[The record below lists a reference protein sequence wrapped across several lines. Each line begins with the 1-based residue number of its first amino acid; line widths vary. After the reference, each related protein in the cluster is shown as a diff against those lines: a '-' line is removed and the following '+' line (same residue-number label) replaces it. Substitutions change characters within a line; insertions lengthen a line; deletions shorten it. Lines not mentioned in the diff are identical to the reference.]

1 MPASRKQSGRGL
13 HGACHT
19 IVTIT
24 PTARVVVLVVTFAGL
39 ASAGNK
45 VADLRLELESGAA
58 SLAVRFFFSFRTS
71 PIVSQAA
78 RPEME

>member
-1 MPASRKQSGRGL
+1 MRASRKQSGRGL
-13 HGACHT
+13 DGACHT
-19 IVTIT
+19 IVAIT
-24 PTARVVVLVVTFAGL
+24 PTARVALVVTFAGL

-45 VADLRLELESGAA
+45 VADLRLELESGAT
-58 SLAVRFFFSFRTS
+58 SLAMRFFFSFRTS